1 MGFSFR
7 RVPNSWLP
15 AAAIL
20 AAGAAGAAPADAQI
34 FLHPVDFKAGPIE
47 PNDPLV
53 SGPIPGA
60 TPAEYR
66 ANLLWNLRAGLN
78 VAALQCQ
85 FSPYLR
91 VAANYNGMIAHHS
104 KELASAYTALTNYF
118 KRVGGP
124 VKGQKAFDDYSTVTY
139 NSFSTLQGQMGFCQ
153 TASNIMKTALITPK
167 GGLIELGLKRIR
179 ELRNSLIAPFDP
191 GTAYNP
197 YAISLDGVPPL
208 GQECWDGN
216 DRLKANCRVAASAAA
231 AARG

>member
-7 RVPNSWLP
+7 RVPKTWLL

-20 AAGAAGAAPADAQI
+20 TAGAAGAAPADAQI
-34 FLHPVDFKAGPIE
+34 FQHPVDFRAGPIE
-47 PNDPLV
+47 ANDPLV
-53 SGPIPGA
+53 GGPIPGA

-104 KELASAYTALTNYF
+104 KELASAYTVLTNYF

-124 VKGQKAFDDYSTVTY
+124 VKGLKAFDDYSTATY
-139 NSFSTLQGQMGFCQ
+139 NSFSTLQGQLGFCQ

-167 GGLIELGLKRIR
+167 GGLIDLGLRRIR
-179 ELRNSLIAPFDP
+179 ELRNSLAVPVDP
-191 GTAYNP
+191 GVGYNP
-197 YAISLDGVPPL
+197 YSISLDGVPPL

-216 DRLKANCRVAASAAA
+216 DRLRASCMTAASAASPA
-231 AARG
+231 HS